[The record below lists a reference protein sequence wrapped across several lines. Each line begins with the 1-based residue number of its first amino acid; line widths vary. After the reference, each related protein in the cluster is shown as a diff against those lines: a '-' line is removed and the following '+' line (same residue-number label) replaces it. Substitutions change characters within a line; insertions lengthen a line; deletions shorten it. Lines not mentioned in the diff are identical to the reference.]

1 MTRVDCVGHSEDFY
15 AKGNGIIIP
24 IFHLAHLYFVFHK
37 KIAPFVSTQCFEGC
51 CFSSNTSYTAV
62 NAAVLMSLHTS
73 VTVSLGQ
80 IPGSGT
86 SGSYVRLWGQAAR
99 NS

>member
-24 IFHLAHLYFVFHK
+24 IFPLAHLYFVFHK
-37 KIAPFVSTQCFEGC
+37 KIGPFVSTQCFEGC
-51 CFSSNTSYTAV
+51 CFSSSTSYTAV
-62 NAAVLMSLHTS
+62 NSTVLMSLHTS

-80 IPGSGT
+80 IPGVGT
-86 SGSYVRLWGQAAR
+86 AGSYVRLWGQAAR